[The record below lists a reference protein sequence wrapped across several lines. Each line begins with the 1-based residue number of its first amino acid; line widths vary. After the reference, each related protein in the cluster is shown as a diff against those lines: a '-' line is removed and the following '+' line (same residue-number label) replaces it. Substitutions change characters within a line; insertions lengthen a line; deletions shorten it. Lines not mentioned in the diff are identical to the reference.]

1 MKSLIL
7 YLLCIFTVIG
17 CDSENTSENGSTSSI
32 SNTSQE
38 QVYSFSDYDSIK
50 LSPVLL
56 RRHNLYFNSPV
67 TWQHSV
73 ESGLDIWKIPCT
85 NNNLYCANFMVNIVP
100 VTKVNSLDN
109 YSTAFVVALKEKED
123 VADFKLVGNTRDTID
138 GNECSIIDFKYSL
151 RGNDVGGTAMLLL
164 LRNKLLIMS
173 FTAPNDPPKSYVRY
187 RGLYN
192 RIIKSVGF
200 VK

>member
-7 YLLCIFTVIG
+7 YLLCIFTVIS
-17 CDSENTSENGSTSSI
+17 CNSENTYENGSTSSI
-32 SNTSQE
+32 RNASQE

-56 RRHNLYFNSPV
+56 RSHNLYFKSPV
-67 TWQHSV
+67 TWQHSI
-73 ESGLDIWKIPCT
+73 ENGLDVWKMPCT
-85 NNNLYCANFMVNIVP
+85 NNDLYCANFMVNIVP
-100 VTKVNSLDN
+100 VTRVSSLDN
-109 YSTAFVVALKEKED
+109 YSAAFVAALKEKED
-123 VADFKLVGNTRDTID
+123 VADFKLVGNIQDTID
-138 GNECSIIDFKYSL
+138 GNECFIIDFKYSL

-192 RIIKSVGF
+192 RIIKSVEF
-200 VK
+200 IK